1 MTYPYQK
8 KFIVTL
14 KGDNQEM
21 LSITTRFASY
31 EWHIPKTCE
40 AMEVDYFEN
49 SEELH
54 RLRVQLNDVETFLDM
69 LWNEDVLSR
78 LFRYSLAKM
87 RCKLCDID
95 DCSVRDDPN
104 ECLRIMAGLESK
116 SKESPVIGKQSED
129 GKQ

>member
-1 MTYPYQK
+1 MTYPYEK
-8 KFIVTL
+8 KFVVTV
-14 KGDNQEM
+14 KGDKPEVLALTSRDAM
-21 LSITTRFASY
+21 LSSWR
-31 EWHIPKTCE
+31 IPKECE

-54 RLRVQLNDVETFLDM
+54 RLRIQLNDVETFLDM

-104 ECLRIMAGLESK
+104 ECLRIMAGIENPK
-116 SKESPVIGKQSED
+116 PTVNGKVSEN
-129 GKQ
+129 GVK